1 MRSLR
6 LLCVAGCLGLILPA
20 CSDDAT
26 VPNSQDSQAGRADGS
41 DPPGDGG
48 DDGDPVREDGQEP
61 EPDGSK
67 LDGSKP
73 DGATPKDGGGGCTN
87 QCTENAQQCSG
98 AGYQRCEKQANGCTD
113 WGSVTPCG
121 AGEIC
126 SGGQCMK
133 NCINQCS
140 VGARMCQGVGYVV
153 CEMKSSGCTDWGSV
167 TPCQNNEVC
176 NGGQCV
182 KSCVD
187 QCTLGAKQCSGTGV
201 QTCAAGASGCAE
213 WGNPLPCGAG
223 EICSGGQCKKNCTNQ
238 CTLNATRCSGPQ
250 EQTCK
255 QMASGCTDWDTPAP
269 CATGSC
275 VNGKCDAGVCVK
287 GDKRCNGT
295 TVEECDAGGF
305 WLLVQTCP
313 QACHQGACTTT
324 VTCSPVTRRCNG
336 DIVEECNPTGT
347 AWLYLE
353 SCLNGCTGGL
363 CSGGCTPG
371 ETRCN
376 GKTVEKCNTAGTAW
390 ALDQSCSQTFCTML
404 STGGAACAELELKLD
419 NTTQTLDGE
428 HVYAGDVVL
437 VNNSAITVG
446 AQGWLRIRA
455 ANISIDATS
464 SITAPPKGDDP
475 TGKGHASGKKSC
487 KNPTCPKSIGS
498 TLNATAGGYGTAAP
512 ALSKTLY
519 NCYPHRYCTVSNAGG
534 KASGAYVTGIHM
546 GSRGGSCTTA
556 NGGGMIDLIGTQ
568 TLKVYGILNADGGTT
583 ADGGGGDC
591 AGGSGG
597 GIRLVSEDLTVN
609 GVVSVAGGLGSAN
622 GGLGRVKLLYGS
634 KKSINTANITGALE
648 QSLIPPMDLRSSTH
662 PDQTRWYNDDFKT
675 FNVSWTRPYSNN
687 AAYFYDLTTALPTSQ
702 SQVPDTQSTWLTTE
716 SVSIDAA
723 HLKVGANY
731 YNVVPVGVGATVGT
745 LQSAFKLQIN
755 STPPTITSSSH
766 ADQSQWYGLPTAFFS
781 WANPKSDDNYRY
793 YYIVFDRY
801 ADTIPTKSDTKLPVG
816 TMTTN
821 KPNLPQSSIWY
832 FHVIAEDTMGYLTKT
847 ARHYRVQIGPDPGM
861 GGLSGTIKDKASNT
875 PLSGVTVT
883 LNRGYK
889 TSTSATNGSYF
900 FSNNVPAI
908 SNGYEVR
915 ATKAGYK
922 PFTQQVAV
930 TQGNNTS
937 LNILL
942 EKD

>member
-26 VPNSQDSQAGRADGS
+26 APVNQDGPVGKYDGS
-41 DPPGDGG
+41 NPPGDGG
-48 DDGDPVREDGQEP
+48 GPGGDGTQPGKDGQAP
-61 EPDGSK
+61 
-67 LDGSKP
+67 KP
-73 DGATPKDGGGGCTN
+73 DGWQPGDDGGDGKQDSGGGCTN
-87 QCTENAQQCSG
+87 QCTENAQQCASN
-98 AGYQRCEKQANGCTD
+98 GYQKCEKQADGCTA

-140 VGARMCQGVGYVV
+140 VGARMCQGNGYVQ
-153 CEMKSSGCTDWGSV
+153 CEQQPSGCTDWGSV
-167 TPCQNNEVC
+167 TPCQSGEVC

-182 KSCVD
+182 KNCVD

-213 WGNPLPCGAG
+213 WGNPVPCKSG
-223 EICSGGQCKKNCTNQ
+223 EICSGGQCVKNCTDQ

-250 EQTCK
+250 VQTCK
-255 QMASGCTDWDTPAP
+255 QMASGCTDWDTPQP

-275 VNGKCDAGVCVK
+275 VNGKCDTGVCLK

-313 QACHQGACTTT
+313 QACNNGACTTT

-353 SCLNGCTGGL
+353 QCLNGCTGGL
-363 CSGGCTPG
+363 CTGGCSPG

-376 GKTVEKCNTAGTAW
+376 GTNIEKCNTAGTAW
-390 ALDQSCSQTFCTML
+390 VQDQSCSSTFCTML
-404 STGGAACAELELKLD
+404 STGGATCAELELKLD

-437 VNNSAITVG
+437 KNNSAITVG
-446 AQGWLRIRA
+446 AKGWLRIRA
-455 ANISIDATS
+455 KNINIDATS

-475 TGKGHASGKKSC
+475 TGKGANRQTKSC
-487 KNPTCPKSIGS
+487 YYYGTRYYSVGGS
-498 TLNATAGGYGTAAP
+498 GGGYGTNGATAKYSSSCSVS
-512 ALSKTLY
+512 LS
-519 NCYPHRYCTVSNAGG
+519 GG
-534 KASGAYVTGIHM
+534 KASGAYVAEIHM
-546 GSRGGSCTTA
+546 GSRGGSCTNA
-556 NGGGMIDLIGTQ
+556 NGGGMIDLVATQ
-568 TLKVYGILNADGGTT
+568 TLKMLGILNADGGSK
-583 ADGGGGDC
+583 ADGGGSYCG
-591 AGGSGG
+591 GGSGG

-609 GVVSVAGGLGSAN
+609 GVISVAGGVSSGSSSD
-622 GGLGRVKLLYGS
+622 GGQGRVKLLYGS
-634 KKSINTANITGALE
+634 KKNINTANITGVVE
-648 QSLIPPMDLRSSTH
+648 QSLIAPMDLRSSTH
-662 PDQTRWYNDDFKT
+662 PDQDLWYNDGFQT

-716 SVSIDAA
+716 SVSIEASK
-723 HLKVGANY
+723 LKVGANY
-731 YNVVPVGVGATVGT
+731 YNVVPVGAGAAVGT
-745 LQSAFKLQIN
+745 LESAFKLQIN
-755 STPPTITSSSH
+755 STPPTISSTSH
-766 ADQSQWYGLPTAFFS
+766 PNQSQWYGLPTAFFD
-781 WANPKSDDNYRY
+781 WTNPKSDDNYRY
-793 YYIVFDRY
+793 YYFVFDRY
-801 ADTIPTKSDTKLPVG
+801 ADTIPTKADTKLAVG
-816 TMTTN
+816 TKTTN

-832 FHVIAEDTMGYLTKT
+832 FHVIAEDTMGYLTKV

-861 GGLSGTIKDKASNT
+861 GGISGTIKDKASNA
-875 PLSGVTVT
+875 PLAGVTVT

-889 TSTSATNGSYF
+889 SSTSASNGSYF

-915 ATKAGYK
+915 ATKTGYK
-922 PFTQQVAV
+922 PFTQQVTV
-930 TQGNNTS
+930 TKGGNTS

-942 EKD
+942 EKE